1 MNKEAI
7 DSLEVI
13 NNSPGR
19 LFISS
24 ALNLSYKDVKF
35 CKIVTTNSKFNEHQ
49 RRYHIQYV
57 LSNCNC
63 WSGYIRGNLI
73 FTLQQKQTN
82 KLSYFLFFCNQDFI
96 YVSVQFPEEWGTA
109 EPGSSGS
116 FITCGKSTVKRQL
129 FYHSVPWFFKEFLL
143 TLHSEL

>member
-7 DSLEVI
+7 DSLEYLVI

-49 RRYHIQYV
+49 RRYHI
-57 LSNCNC
+57 
-63 WSGYIRGNLI
+63 
-73 FTLQQKQTN
+73 
-82 KLSYFLFFCNQDFI
+82 
-96 YVSVQFPEEWGTA
+96 
-109 EPGSSGS
+109 
-116 FITCGKSTVKRQL
+116 
-129 FYHSVPWFFKEFLL
+129 
-143 TLHSEL
+143 